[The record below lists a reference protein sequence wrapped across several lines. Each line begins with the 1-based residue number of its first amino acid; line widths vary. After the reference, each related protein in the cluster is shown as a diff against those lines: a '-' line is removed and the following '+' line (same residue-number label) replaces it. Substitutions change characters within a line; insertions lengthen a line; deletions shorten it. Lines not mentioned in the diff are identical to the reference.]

1 MKSTSRKF
9 REIGFTKKVPHP
21 VDMYIIL
28 TQIIFSLS
36 FPCRNHDYEN
46 LALININRNPLG
58 QNSKNLVSHWR
69 TYSNMADGNHDEST
83 AYEKRNYYD
92 IYPLSKEL
100 KLQLYRSLTPL
111 STVSSIY
118 SI

>member
-1 MKSTSRKF
+1 MLRIQNKLNIYLATEHIRV
-9 REIGFTKKVPHP
+9 KKPSQYRIEYYP
-21 VDMYIIL
+21 QLI
-28 TQIIFSLS
+28 TLS
-36 FPCRNHDYEN
+36 FPYNRNHDYEN

-69 TYSNMADGNHDEST
+69 TYSNMADDNHDEST

-111 STVSSIY
+111 STVSI
-118 SI
+118 

>member
-1 MKSTSRKF
+1 M
-9 REIGFTKKVPHP
+9 
-21 VDMYIIL
+21 
-28 TQIIFSLS
+28 S

-111 STVSSIY
+111 STVSNIY
-118 SI
+118 IVFEYPKKKFPVLIFQYYFFLNF